1 MDFRS
6 DLFSL
11 PVLIHVLVIRPL
23 LKLVFGVSVEGRE
36 NLAELERFVLVAN
49 HNSHLDVFL
58 LFHILPLRQLRRTH
72 PVAAYEYFARSK
84 ILLRLVSFLFQPVWI
99 VREGREKDPLKGM
112 RERLE
117 QGHNL
122 VIFPEGTRGEAGKIA
137 SFKTGVGQLAVEYPA
152 LPIVPVYLVG
162 PERAFP
168 KASSF
173 PVPLWNRV
181 IVGPPLLFTG
191 KKKEITTALARM
203 IWELA
208 ESEAASRHKRIR
220 RPRVGTT
227 LAVLGID
234 GSGKSTLAMGLARR
248 LSRDARICLI
258 SDEVVFFEG
267 GSQREV
273 QLLLMERLREAIGR
287 RAKTAGSLKSYKIP
301 KLTELLLR
309 DRIVEEVR
317 RWYAP
322 DAIVMDGAPLLNIT
336 AWARLY
342 RDEDFDE
349 SICASILRIL
359 AGRDDEIGKGDPVF
373 DTFPELVTL
382 KRFYLARLELPDAVL
397 FLDVDPAVS
406 MGRIRSRGDKQQV
419 HETEEKLRRLREG
432 YRLVC
437 KVANRDL
444 QVPTQTL
451 DGHLGIQAVVD
462 HALHAL
468 EGMSGPKLDH
478 LRELGG

>member
-220 RPRVGTT
+220 RPRVVTT

-287 RAKTAGSLKSYKIP
+287 RAKTAGSLKSYKI
-301 KLTELLLR
+301 
-309 DRIVEEVR
+309 
-317 RWYAP
+317 
-322 DAIVMDGAPLLNIT
+322 
-336 AWARLY
+336 
-342 RDEDFDE
+342 
-349 SICASILRIL
+349 ILI
-359 AGRDDEIGKGDPVF
+359 
-373 DTFPELVTL
+373 
-382 KRFYLARLELPDAVL
+382 
-397 FLDVDPAVS
+397 
-406 MGRIRSRGDKQQV
+406 
-419 HETEEKLRRLREG
+419 
-432 YRLVC
+432 
-437 KVANRDL
+437 N
-444 QVPTQTL
+444 
-451 DGHLGIQAVVD
+451 
-462 HALHAL
+462 
-468 EGMSGPKLDH
+468 
-478 LRELGG
+478 